1 MEKKRIEAGRIET
14 KLQIAKY
21 KQKNHEKNVKNFF
34 KANMAMVLSRDIEN
48 SQFSTPGA
56 SALHLE
62 EYNIDEEKF
71 LGQGAFAVVFEAS
84 HKKTGHKVAIKVYE
98 KYRMLDL

>member
-1 MEKKRIEAGRIET
+1 MNIQEIEEAAVVKNNQIEKKRSENQRIET

-48 SQFSTPGA
+48 S
-56 SALHLE
+56 
-62 EYNIDEEKF
+62 
-71 LGQGAFAVVFEAS
+71 
-84 HKKTGHKVAIKVYE
+84 
-98 KYRMLDL
+98 